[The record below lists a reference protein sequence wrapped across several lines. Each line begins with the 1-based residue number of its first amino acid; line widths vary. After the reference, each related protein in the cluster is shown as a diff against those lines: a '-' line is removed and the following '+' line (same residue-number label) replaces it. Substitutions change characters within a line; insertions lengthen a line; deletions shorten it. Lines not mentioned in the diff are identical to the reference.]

1 MNLDEIRQRKKSLSR
16 KIKVDKS
23 EISCEVKNKNNS
35 SESLSYCFIK
45 NNQLFCKLSSLDFLF
60 SINLDKL
67 QNTTVQ
73 DLYSLV
79 LEGCQKDRNKNFENN
94 LTELQ
99 SSDFTYFICKP
110 KTNSFKEAL
119 KFTGNYS
126 HSRLLKET
134 ELFMLGKLIFRK
146 GIDAKGFYKITF
158 EDIEIK
164 VEAGVG
170 VIEIKEEIKTDEITE
185 TDSKFTLLGILLM
198 MQILQGFS
206 KNLLLLTTFP
216 HDLKIRLSDTK
227 GSYKEIILIEKDT
240 TVPTRKS
247 EYVSSGLWNSI
258 DIFIDDTL
266 IIKSLPISLNKILK
280 EIEFEIDSTLKPVL
294 RIKGIDGE
302 IKKIEINKYIN
313 M

>member
-1 MNLDEIRQRKKSLSR
+1 MNLDEIRQRKKSSSQ
-16 KIKVDKS
+16 KIKVEKS
-23 EISCEVKNKNNS
+23 DISYNVKNDYNS
-35 SESLSYCFIK
+35 SESLSYCYIK
-45 NNQLFCKLSSLDFLF
+45 NNQLFCKLTSLNFLF
-60 SINLDKL
+60 SIELEKL
-67 QNTTVQ
+67 KNTTVK
-73 DLYSLV
+73 DLYSLIRV
-79 LEGCQKDRNKNFENN
+79 QCLNNDNKLHENN
-94 LTELQ
+94 LTGLQ
-99 SSDFTYFICKP
+99 SLDFIYFLCKP
-110 KTNSFKEAL
+110 NTTSFKEAL
-119 KFTGNYS
+119 KYTGNYS
-126 HSRLLKET
+126 HSKLLKET
-134 ELFMLGKLIFRK
+134 ELFMLGKLIFKK

-164 VEAGVG
+164 VEAGEG

-266 IIKSLPISLNKILK
+266 IIKSLPISLNKILE